1 MIIQDYDWSMMSSH
15 AACNRKCF
23 YAYIA
28 GLTPLHKRA
37 EKGAMEFGSAIDDA
51 LDQAYQF
58 WTLNEQQRLLAF
70 AECFETA
77 EYKSGRF
84 RAIPAMAAW
93 FAFQDHWGTTKSQG
107 FSPDLGK
114 LILTHYFARYPKE
127 QFDIVD
133 VQSSGSVP
141 LLKCNGI
148 QCYLRFK
155 IDVQFYERGQHSIME
170 TKTTGRID
178 EKFWIGMERSYQTDG
193 YALGAEAYMGQRIPF
208 VRLNA
213 IATKNRTGDNKP
225 FDRRDLRKNAAR
237 RREYEIWYTHR
248 IGRMVEQQEQTL
260 LFIRTLPNELDTIEE
275 VMRWA
280 IKDKRPVWEL
290 WPQ

>member
-1 MIIQDYDWSMMSSH
+1 
-15 AACNRKCF
+15 
-23 YAYIA
+23 
-28 GLTPLHKRA
+28 
-37 EKGAMEFGSAIDDA
+37 
-51 LDQAYQF
+51 
-58 WTLNEQQRLLAF
+58 
-70 AECFETA
+70 
-77 EYKSGRF
+77 
-84 RAIPAMAAW
+84 
-93 FAFQDHWGTTKSQG
+93 
-107 FSPDLGK
+107 
-114 LILTHYFARYPKE
+114 
-127 QFDIVD
+127 
-133 VQSSGSVP
+133 
-141 LLKCNGI
+141 
-148 QCYLRFK
+148 
-155 IDVQFYERGQHSIME
+155 ME

-290 WPQ
+290 WPQNPNACLQYFRICEYESLCSNHVHPAEVAQNYRYSSWKPWMRHEEKSSGA